1 MARRSIF
8 TLALLSLASLVVLVA
23 SPAEGRDSRS
33 SSCGS
38 QAYAYAGL
46 QSDSRAHGVE
56 ATLVA
61 QSIPTVADGHVAGW
75 IGVGGVDA
83 GPGGKAEWLQT
94 GLASFA
100 PDNTIRM
107 YYEVTIA
114 GSAPRYVQLAPVVNP
129 GEAHHFSVLEM
140 SRRPSFW
147 RVWVDGR
154 PWTQPIYLPGSHGTW
169 YPQAIAE
176 SWNGGTGACNSY
188 HYRFSNVRLARENG
202 GVWRT
207 PNSASVFQDP
217 GYRVVQTSHV
227 PRTFLAARAS

>member
-1 MARRSIF
+1 VARRSIF
-8 TLALLSLASLVVLVA
+8 TLALLSLVALVVLVA
-23 SPAEGRDSRS
+23 SPAEGRDATVKA
-33 SSCGS
+33 CGS

-46 QSDSRAHGVE
+46 QSGDRAHGVE
-56 ATLVA
+56 ATVVA
-61 QSIPTVADGHVAGW
+61 LRAPTVADGHVAGW

-83 GPGGKAEWLQT
+83 GPGGKAEWLQA

-100 PDNTIRM
+100 PDTTSRL
-107 YYEVTIA
+107 YYEVTVA
-114 GSAPRYVQLAPVVNP
+114 GAAPRYVQLAPVVRP
-129 GEAHHFSVLEM
+129 GEARHLAVLEM
-140 SRRPSFW
+140 SRRPSWW
-147 RVWVDGR
+147 RVWVDGH
-154 PWTQPIYLPGSHGTW
+154 PWTQPIYLPGSHGSW

-188 HYRFSNVRLARENG
+188 AYRFANVKLARENG

-207 PNSASVFQDP
+207 LRSSSVFQDP

>member
-1 MARRSIF
+1 MARRSLF
-8 TLALLSLASLVVLVA
+8 TFALFSLASLVVLAA
-23 SPAEGRDSRS
+23 SPAEGRDSAAS
-33 SSCGS
+33 ACGS
-38 QAYAYAGL
+38 QPYAYAGL

-56 ATLVA
+56 ATIVA
-61 QSIPTVADGHVAGW
+61 LRAPTVADGHVAGW

-83 GPGGKAEWLQT
+83 GPGGKAEWLQA

-100 PDNTIRM
+100 PGNTSRL
-107 YYEVTIA
+107 YYEVAVA
-114 GSAPRYVQLAPVVNP
+114 GSDPRYVELDPVVSA
-129 GEAHHFSVLEM
+129 GDSHRLSVLEM
-140 SRRPSFW
+140 SRRPSWW

-154 PWTQPIYLPGSHGTW
+154 PASRPIHLPGSHGAW

-188 HYRFSNVRLARENG
+188 AYRFANVRLARENG

-207 PNSASVFQDP
+207 LRSSSVFQDP